1 MSGSVN
7 AVNSTDTNNRR
18 VKPDRPSQIT
28 VKAGESISSLAK
40 KYGLSV
46 QQFVQW
52 AGLKKA
58 SVTAGQKI
66 NLPMAQVPKGK
77 GIMAIIREYNMTM
90 EEFGRLNNL
99 PKPYKEYLASAGEK
113 FYVINHTK
121 TPAKTVS
128 SAKRRQQAAPPK
140 KRVVQQSQ
148 TSVNRAKWGSSYS
161 PNEIA
166 ANLYQKSCDYYGAV
180 GKPDFD
186 ALVDEINPKNVTEV
200 LKSYVQNSKNKSK
213 ESLINTITSEVRS
226 DKNKRKAAVMKVYDV
241 VSKKYGTP
249 ASVRSGFV
257 KELEEQFDSW
267 GMVSTKKLDETIN
280 RMMASPKELAVKME
294 HDIDNKSAAVGKDSF
309 NELISLVTPK
319 NAAQVIKAYDD
330 LKTGESLINGIT
342 SEIGSSKQ
350 SRKTAVM
357 HIYDALASQKNIPAS
372 QRKIFEKELNDQFNS
387 FGMVN
392 TKELDKMIN
401 NMLLKSD
408 GVSKASSVTKTSGGK
423 VDTSQ
428 KVRFTE
434 KSEIKTAEQWRK
446 GAIASAKNEAVDK
459 YKEFCIQNNI
469 IFDENDLD
477 LTPMERIP
485 APVSKNGKVVA
496 NISPVLK
503 PTAKPNGK
511 VVILNSGHGGYSVKS
526 GNFDP
531 GSYSFIKKGNGKY
544 APLLEYEKMQD
555 YAEKAANKLRAKGYT
570 VVIASGHAQTIS
582 EQGTVSKLVN
592 DISSGKLTNK
602 KYNKKDIVF
611 VSLHADSEP
620 GKSGSGICYDSRFK
634 DDSKLAQTIQTSLNE
649 DDWIKAGL
657 SERVWGNGGI
667 QVLHQSEENPSVL
680 LEVEYVNGSK
690 SQNLD
695 SSAFQNRFLDKL
707 TVGLDRYFG
716 LE

>member
-18 VKPDRPSQIT
+18 VKPDRPSKIT

-46 QQFVQW
+46 PQFVQW

-66 NLPMAQVPKGK
+66 SLPMAQVPKGK

-128 SAKRRQQAAPPK
+128 SAKRRQQAVPPK

-226 DKNKRKAAVMKVYDV
+226 DKNKRKAAVMKVYDA

-387 FGMVN
+387 FGIVN
-392 TKELDKMIN
+392 TKKLDKMIS
-401 NMLLKSD
+401 NMITSASD
-408 GVSKASSVTKTSGGK
+408 
-423 VDTSQ
+423 
-428 KVRFTE
+428 
-434 KSEIKTAEQWRK
+434 
-446 GAIASAKNEAVDK
+446 ASASVSNVKKTKKTIKSNPQLEYHIIKNGYETAVGGQRKVSITAAKPAVPVDENGNVIAEVIKFSPSSKGVLSGYTIMVNAGHGWGNNSSGDPSFKPGARYKDSNGKMLEEWYKNRNFADNLIEELTRNGASVIYTTGDAKQACDAKEKYKADMLVSLHCNAVDNNTSANGLHVLYDGIDSKDSDNLAQIMCNQLRTNVNYKCSLMKAEETQHK
-459 YKEFCIQNNI
+459 YLGLI
-469 IFDENDLD
+469 DESNRQ
-477 LTPMERIP
+477 RIP
-485 APVSKNGKVVA
+485 AVMLEMGFMSNPKDKL
-496 NISPVLK
+496 NIDSHTQRKLAMENVTIAVMK
-503 PTAKPNGK
+503 YFNAD
-511 VVILNSGHGGYSVKS
+511 YS
-526 GNFDP
+526 
-531 GSYSFIKKGNGKY
+531 
-544 APLLEYEKMQD
+544 
-555 YAEKAANKLRAKGYT
+555 
-570 VVIASGHAQTIS
+570 
-582 EQGTVSKLVN
+582 
-592 DISSGKLTNK
+592 
-602 KYNKKDIVF
+602 KYN
-611 VSLHADSEP
+611 
-620 GKSGSGICYDSRFK
+620 R
-634 DDSKLAQTIQTSLNE
+634 
-649 DDWIKAGL
+649 
-657 SERVWGNGGI
+657 
-667 QVLHQSEENPSVL
+667 
-680 LEVEYVNGSK
+680 
-690 SQNLD
+690 
-695 SSAFQNRFLDKL
+695 
-707 TVGLDRYFG
+707 
-716 LE
+716 